1 MIVYLRFIA
10 LTLILCSSLVAVTTT
25 ASELID
31 SKPRIV
37 GGEAADEGDWPWMS
51 ALVYTGTEISTS
63 LIVNNV
69 TYTTQPFNGGVAGIS
84 NGAIVD
90 CGIGDTA
97 CVAAINAICLI
108 ERGDIDFSVKVN
120 NCEAGGGVGVI
131 IYNNVAGSI
140 SGTLGVDFA
149 GTIPVVAI
157 TQADGAT
164 LTTLLGDNA
173 TLSVSLEQS
182 ITQSSTCGASFLGDK
197 WLLTAA
203 HCVEDVSTT
212 FLKVNVGE
220 YNLANGA
227 AQAQAIQ
234 RIYVHPDYQLAREL
248 DRDIALIELVESID
262 NPAITLVSQAQTEQL
277 AIDNSTATV
286 IGWGGT
292 TGYESGEGPTT
303 NFPDLLNQVEL
314 QLMTNETC
322 KNTLAQSYTDN
333 FDGFFSPDD
342 IGITDAMICAE
353 VAGGGKSACQ
363 GDSGGPLMVNTNEGW
378 QQIGIV
384 SWGVGCAADGF
395 PGVYTRA
402 ALFSDWIT
410 AITQGVAIDQQL
422 DFGVRAQQSEQT
434 KQLTVSNNSSLTAN
448 VNYRIAGS
456 NTFTLES
463 NSCTQLAPSESCQL
477 NISYLATTVGEHTA
491 SVIITADNADIATS
505 ASKLSAQTIEL
516 ETNINNQF
524 SSNDNLL
531 TWYSGGD
538 SKWQLDNIDS
548 AITSGTIGNL
558 QQSIVMATFTGE
570 GELSFEWAVSSEE
583 NSDEPSEPYDALYV
597 YLDNELINFISGEID
612 YTTETIAVSQGEHTI
627 TWIYAKD
634 TFTSA
639 GEDEALLRN
648 VDFTPTPVIT
658 PTPSTSPPTSTN
670 TSTRSS
676 SGGGA
681 LGWLIGLMVV
691 ICRQRKMTIQNTNQ

>member
-10 LTLILCSSLVAVTTT
+10 LTLILSSPLVIVTST

-37 GGEAADEGDWPWMS
+37 GGEVADEGDWPWMS

-63 LIVNNV
+63 LTVNNA
-69 TYTTQPFNGGVAGIS
+69 TYTTQAFNGGVAGEAS
-84 NGAIVD
+84 GAIVD
-90 CGIGDTA
+90 CGIGDAICVTA
-97 CVAAINAICLI
+97 NNAICLI

-120 NCEAGGGVGVI
+120 NCETGGGVGAI
-131 IYNNVAGSI
+131 IYNNVAGNI
-140 SGTLGVDFA
+140 SGTLGVDFT

-157 TQADGAT
+157 TQTDGET
-164 LTTLLGDNA
+164 LIAQLGDNA

-203 HCVEDVSTT
+203 HCVDDVSTS

-227 AQAQAIQ
+227 EQAQAIQ
-234 RIYVHPDYQLAREL
+234 RIYVHPDYQRSRDL

-262 NPAITLVSQAQTEQL
+262 NPAITLVSLEQTEQL

-292 TGYESGEGPTT
+292 TGYDSGEGPTT
-303 NFPDLLNQVEL
+303 NFPEVLHQVDL
-314 QLMTNETC
+314 QLITNESC
-322 KNTLAQSYTDN
+322 KNTLAQSYTDS
-333 FDGFFSPDD
+333 FDGFFTADD
-342 IGITDAMICAE
+342 IGVTDSMICAE
-353 VAGGGKSACQ
+353 VVGGGKSACQ

-384 SWGVGCAADGF
+384 SWGVGCAAEGF

-402 ALFSDWIT
+402 AVFSDWIT
-410 AITQGVAIDQQL
+410 AISQGIAIDQQL
-422 DFGVRAQQSEQT
+422 EFGIRAQQSEQT
-434 KQLTVSNNSSLTAN
+434 KQLSVINNSNLTAN
-448 VNYRIAGS
+448 LSYRIAGS
-456 NTFTLES
+456 NNFTLDS
-463 NSCTQLAPSESCQL
+463 NACTQLAANESCQL
-477 NISYLATTVGEHTA
+477 DITYLAATVGEHTA
-491 SVIITADNADIATS
+491 SVIITADNTDIATS
-505 ASKLSAQTIEL
+505 TSKLSAQTIEL
-516 ETNINNQF
+516 ATDINNQF
-524 SSNDNLL
+524 SNNDSLL

-538 SKWQLDNIDS
+538 NKWQLDNIDS
-548 AITSGTIGNL
+548 AIVSGTINNL
-558 QQSIVMATFTGE
+558 QQSIVMATFAGE

-597 YLDNELINFISGEID
+597 YLDNELIKFISGEID
-612 YTTETIAVSQGEHTI
+612 YTAETIAVSQGEHTI
-627 TWIYAKD
+627 AWVYAKD

-639 GEDEALLRN
+639 GEDEALLRS
-648 VDFTPTPVIT
+648 VIFTPTPVVA
-658 PTPSTSPPTSTN
+658 PTPSTPAPTSTN
-670 TSTRSS
+670 TSTRSN

-681 LGWLIGLMVV
+681 LGWLLGLMGVL
-691 ICRQRKMTIQNTNQ
+691 CLQRKFMSR